1 MKARIISGS
10 ALTALGV
17 SLLICALGF
26 VDGPFFYLLP
36 FAYPVHA
43 IKTNA
48 LVIASSSLLIGL
60 TVLASSALFKSSAK
74 KN

>member
-1 MKARIISGS
+1 MKGRIIPGA

-17 SLLICALGF
+17 SLLISALGF
-26 VDGPFFYLLP
+26 IDGPFFYLLP
-36 FAYPVHA
+36 VAYPVHA

-48 LVIASSSLLIGL
+48 LVIGSSSLLIGL
-60 TVLASSALFKSSAK
+60 TVLASSALFKSSAD